1 MAETIITTLQ
11 TLIAGIS
18 SGMATAVESISKI
31 FYNGAELTPLGVFL
45 LVGFALSLV
54 YFVVRFVMRIV
65 RAR

>member
-1 MAETIITTLQ
+1 MAENIISTLSS
-11 TLIAGIS
+11 LITGIS
-18 SGMATAVESISKI
+18 NGLVSSVKTIATI
-31 FYNGAELTPLGVFL
+31 FYDGETLTPLGIFL